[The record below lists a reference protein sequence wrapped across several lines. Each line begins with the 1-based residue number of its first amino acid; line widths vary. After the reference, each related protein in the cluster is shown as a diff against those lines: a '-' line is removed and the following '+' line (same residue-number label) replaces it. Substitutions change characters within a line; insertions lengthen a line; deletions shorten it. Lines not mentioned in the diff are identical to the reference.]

1 MMVRMQIQFTEEQAR
16 ELKREAADRGVS
28 VAALTR
34 EAVERMLT
42 ERSGPSTQ
50 QRWDMLVDALG
61 SARGDMTDVAE
72 NHDKYLA
79 EAAYDWHR

>member
-1 MMVRMQIQFTEEQAR
+1 MQIQFTEEQVR

-34 EAVERMLT
+34 EAVQRMLT
-42 ERSGPSTQ
+42 ERSGLSTE
-50 QRWDMLVDALG
+50 QRWDQLVDALG
-61 SARGDMTDVAE
+61 SARGAATDVAE
-72 NHDKYLA
+72 NHDRYLA